1 MNLMFIPAIAAFS
14 GSASGAIS
22 TSVTNWFN
30 QRRQERAR
38 RSSRSMA
45 KREALYK
52 AFIEETSR
60 LYADALANETS
71 EFSKLVDMYA
81 LIGRM
86 KVLSS
91 DAVVEAAEKVSGL
104 IIDTYLAPNRSLGDL
119 PGLIAKLD
127 PLREFSEACRR
138 ELDGTGRR

>member
-38 RSSRSMA
+38 RSSRSLA

-71 EFSKLVDMYA
+71 EVSKLVDMYA

-91 DAVVEAAEKVSGL
+91 DPVVEAAERVGRL
-104 IIDTYLAPNRSLGDL
+104 IIETYLAPNKSLSDL
-119 PGLIAKLD
+119 PSLLAKLD
-127 PLREFSEACRR
+127 PLHGFSEACRR
-138 ELDGTGRR
+138 ELEGTNRR

>member
-1 MNLMFIPAIAAFS
+1 MDAIYIPAIAAFS

-22 TSVTNWFN
+22 TAFTNWFN
-30 QRRQERAR
+30 KRREERMR
-38 RSSRSMA
+38 RSSRA
-45 KREALYK
+45 IAQREALYK
-52 AFIEETSR
+52 SFIEETSR
-60 LYADALANETS
+60 LYADALANDAA

-91 DAVVEAAEKVSGL
+91 DKVVQAAERVSRL
-104 IIDTYLAPNRSLGDL
+104 IIDAYLAPNPSLGDL
-119 PGLIAKLD
+119 PALIADLD

-138 ELDGTGRR
+138 ELGNDRR